1 MLWSSRI
8 LPEAKRDLEKLDVPV
23 RRRVYEQLLW
33 LANHFDEITP
43 LPLEATLKGFFKLR
57 VGDWRIVYEVND
69 VDEEII
75 VHAIDRR
82 DKIYKRT
89 FVHFVKK

>member
-1 MLWSSRI
+1 MPI
-8 LPEAKRDLEKLDVPV
+8 
-23 RRRVYEQLLW
+23 RRRTYERLFW
-33 LANHFDEITP
+33 LAYHFDEITP

-69 VDEEII
+69 VDKEIV

-89 FVHFVKK
+89 FVHLVKK